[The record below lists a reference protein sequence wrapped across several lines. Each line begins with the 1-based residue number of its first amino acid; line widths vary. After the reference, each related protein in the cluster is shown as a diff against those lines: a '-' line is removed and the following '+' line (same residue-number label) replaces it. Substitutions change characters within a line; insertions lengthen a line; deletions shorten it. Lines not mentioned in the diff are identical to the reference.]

1 MEPCLLI
8 RGLSRQQ
15 LHWGLFPQYLKEM
28 SDCRILFEDL
38 PGFGKRLDRPSPNTI
53 EEISASLAESVTQ
66 QAGKVN
72 LIGISL
78 GGMVALELARKH
90 PQKVNS
96 LVLINSSFK
105 PYAKFHQR
113 LKPSAYSAV
122 IQAWLNPSVKES
134 ERKILKLSSNIRASD
149 SDLLDEWVNIRDQNP
164 PSRRS
169 IARQIMA
176 ARSYCFNDPKPIENI
191 LMLASKKDKIV
202 NPICTENA
210 AKAWGIP
217 PIIHDAAGHDLS
229 LDDPQWLAQKI
240 SDWYKHI
247 GV

>member
-1 MEPCLLI
+1 MSPCLLI

-38 PGFGKRLDRPSPNTI
+38 PGFGERRDILSPNTI
-53 EEISASLAESVTQ
+53 EEISANLTESVIQ
-66 QAGKVN
+66 QGSKVN

-105 PYAKFHQR
+105 PYAKFYQR

-122 IQAWLNPSVKES
+122 MQAWLNPRVKES
-134 ERKILKLSSNIRASD
+134 EREILKLSTNTRESD
-149 SDLLDEWVNIRDQNP
+149 SDLLDEWVNIRIQHP

-169 IARQIMA
+169 TARQIMA
-176 ARSYCFNDPKPIENI
+176 ARKYCFNGPKPIENI

-202 NPICTENA
+202 NPICTINA
-210 AKAWGIP
+210 AKAWGITP
-217 PIIHDAAGHDLS
+217 LTHDAAGHDIA
-229 LDDPQWLAQKI
+229 LDAPKWLAQEI
-240 SDWYKHI
+240 SEWYKNI